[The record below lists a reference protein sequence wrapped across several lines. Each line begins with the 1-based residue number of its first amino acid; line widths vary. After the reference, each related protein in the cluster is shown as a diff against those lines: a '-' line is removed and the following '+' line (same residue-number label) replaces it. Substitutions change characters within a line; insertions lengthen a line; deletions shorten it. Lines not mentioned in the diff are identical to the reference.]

1 MRPKASKQL
10 ALAHLLAWLTEPY
23 RYHIHE
29 GRLPGVLQPHK
40 GQLHL
45 LFPEE
50 RLEPV
55 QQFVD

>member
-1 MRPKASKQL
+1 MK
-10 ALAHLLAWLTEPY
+10 LAWTY
-23 RYHIHE
+23 RYHIDE
-29 GRLPGVLQPHK
+29 GRLPGVLQPHQ

-45 LFPEE
+45 FFPEE